1 VNLDV
6 PFQRKGQAAAIGR
19 VIGLVL
25 NELRFGSKREILED
39 LEGSHIRKTL
49 LPKFFLIKPVCGE
62 NDLQHLT
69 QPLNLMLLD
78 DLSSVRKVH

>member
-1 VNLDV
+1 VHLDV
-6 PFQRKGQAAAIGR
+6 PFQRKGEAAAIGW

-25 NELRFGSKREILED
+25 NEFRFGSKRETLED

-62 NDLQHLT
+62 NDVQHLA

-78 DLSSVRKVH
+78 DLSSVGGIH